1 MSTTDNRG
9 KDSDQSA
16 VAKEKTV
23 PAAAGSMQSTA
34 PGAQP
39 VGGGKPQAATR
50 QGGRLLEQDSWQA
63 ESGGA
68 LQGERGGAGAQ
79 QTGWSSRQQA
89 ERLKARGEEA
99 RQGKTQQSG
108 YGGAEQDQ
116 HAGSQESSF
125 GAKDSDKSRSS

>member
-1 MSTTDNRG
+1 MNTTDNREKG
-9 KDSDQSA
+9 SDQSA
-16 VAKEKTV
+16 VSKEKTV

-39 VGGGKPQAATR
+39 LGGGKPQAATR
-50 QGGRLLEQDSWQA
+50 QGGRLLEPDAWQA
-63 ESGGA
+63 ESGGTR
-68 LQGERGGAGAQ
+68 QGERGGAGAQ

-89 ERLKARGEEA
+89 ERVKARGEEA

-108 YGGAEQDQ
+108 YGGSEQDQ

-125 GAKDSDKSRSS
+125 GANDADKSRSR